1 MGIISW
7 LKQNA
12 SCPFAKQADISLM
25 HAMDI
30 PIFPVDTRNGWASLG
45 FLASIKQ
52 AEDAHPLL
60 APPIMPTIGD
70 AKYINHPSAYLQD
83 KQAYDSAL
91 ETFTNAAK
99 ARGAAVAGVI
109 GTWLSS
115 KPLVMLQELLDQP
128 KTTMPIFSPVIGPVI
143 VMRHEHVI
151 KCLERT
157 DLFTVDRYAGEMAR
171 ATDDK
176 AKCPQ
181 AFSHFML
188 GTDKDELYRLDG
200 VLLRHVVTP
209 NDKALLTTLA
219 SKAANDWLHAT
230 RSSDSN
236 TVDIVATIAR
246 DVPLRIVSEYLGVHG
261 CSKGEPSV
269 LPGLRGGDVMP
280 LSDSLQK
287 VFTFQKITQ
296 GIVPTWDHLHD
307 WIQDAFRNIFNN
319 GNPAS
324 PDFQQF
330 RDRGIIATEYL
341 SNYVH
346 ELIQFY
352 KPKLNAGESIPDTML
367 TRLLRLQAAVQAN
380 QADALSKEFADL
392 LGQPLPAGELE
403 KRLSDSMI
411 RSNVFGTAVGAVAN
425 PQEAMTWVT
434 DALLRLKEGKYSAR
448 QDSSFERAV
457 SLAHIPDEHPK
468 SANASEQ
475 LKKYALEALRLQPQ
489 GEVVLRVCVK
499 DNTEL
504 GGVLIRKGTVVF
516 VAHAAAMRDNSV
528 IKQPLAFNVKRD
540 EQLTAYLSPGD
551 RNHEEPQSQTYLQH
565 GYGRHKCLGRYAS
578 EITLQESLR
587 AILRL
592 DGINRQS
599 DVVMDAQNNYPISFK
614 VCFTCKH

>member
-1 MGIISW
+1 M
-7 LKQNA
+7 KQNLG
-12 SCPFAKQADISLM
+12 CPFAKQADSALM
-25 HAMDI
+25 HVMGVSI
-30 PIFPVDTRNGWASLG
+30 PPAGTGHVQQVMG
-45 FLASIKQ
+45 FLATVKQ
-52 AEDAHPLL
+52 VEYQHPLL
-60 APPIMPTIGD
+60 PQPMLPD
-70 AKYINHPSAYLQD
+70 VNDPKYAGNPAAYTKD
-83 KQAYDSAL
+83 KQAYDSA
-91 ETFTNAAK
+91 FAAFADAAK
-99 ARGAAVAGVI
+99 ARGTAVAGVI
-109 GTWLSS
+109 GLWLAT
-115 KPLVMLQELLDQP
+115 KPFAMLQELLDQP
-128 KTTMPIFSPVIGPVI
+128 KASMPIFSPAVGPVV

-176 AKCPQ
+176 TKCPA

-188 GTDKDELYRLDG
+188 GTDNDELYRPDG
-200 VLLRHVVTP
+200 VLLRHVITS
-209 NDKALLTTLA
+209 DDRDLLTTMA
-219 SKAANDWLHAT
+219 RKAANDWLHGT
-230 RSSDSN
+230 RVSGVD
-236 TVDIVATIAR
+236 TVDIVTTIAR
-246 DVPLRIVSEYLGVHG
+246 DVPLRIVSDYLGVHG
-261 CSKGEPSV
+261 YGKGEASV
-269 LPGLRGGDVMP
+269 LEGLRGGDTMP

-296 GIVPTWDHLHD
+296 GIVPTWDHLHT

-352 KPKLNAGESIPDTML
+352 KTQLNAGADIPDTML
-367 TRLLRLQAAVQAN
+367 TRLLRLQAAVLNN
-380 QADALSKEFADL
+380 QADALAQDFTEL
-392 LGQPLPAGELE
+392 LGQPLPPGELE

-425 PQEAMTWVT
+425 PQEAMTWIT
-434 DALLRLKEGKYSAR
+434 DALLRLKEGKYIAR
-448 QDSSFERAV
+448 PDSNFERAL
-457 SLAHIPDEHPK
+457 SLAKIPDEHPK
-468 SANASEQ
+468 SEEASEQ
-475 LKKYALEALRLQPQ
+475 LRKYALEALRLQPQ

-516 VAHAAAMRDNSV
+516 VAHAAAMRDNTV
-528 IKQPLAFNVKRD
+528 IKQPLAFDMKRD
-540 EQLTAYLSPGD
+540 EQPSEYLGQGE
-551 RNHEEPQSQTYLQH
+551 RKKEQPQSQTYLQH

-578 EITLQESLR
+578 EITMQESLR

-592 DGINRQS
+592 GGISRQA
-599 DVVMDAQNNYPISFK
+599 DVIMDAQNNYPVSFK
-614 VCFTCKH
+614 INFTGKD